1 MLISCSS
8 HSTIAI
14 TWKSLLFVFLC
25 FELVLIKW
33 NPFVKSVCNFT
44 YCTSFQTLISCVNWA
59 RIIQFK
65 FRIFWSHVCFFSHPS
80 FQRMFTPDFQVDSE
94 DEEAKRETYYS
105 ALADKIPPE
114 YSDFDFNKLIHNRLE
129 LENFRNFL
137 GTIFDE
143 YGHNR

>member
-1 MLISCSS
+1 M
-8 HSTIAI
+8 
-14 TWKSLLFVFLC
+14 FC
-25 FELVLIKW
+25 F
-33 NPFVKSVCNFT
+33 S
-44 YCTSFQTLISCVNWA
+44 
-59 RIIQFK
+59 R
-65 FRIFWSHVCFFSHPS
+65 PS

-94 DEEAKRETYYS
+94 DEEAKREAYYS

-143 YGHNR
+143 YGHNL